1 MIRHIQLMSTL
12 FNMEGIVRTLQ
23 VFILPFKDLKV
34 LQSFLVRILYF
45 EELSTQRSRLLLGS
59 IKVSLSLLILL
70 LPFRQNLWVVRR

>member
-1 MIRHIQLMSTL
+1 MRHIQWMSNI
-12 FNMEGIVRTLQ
+12 FHMEGIVRTLQ

-45 EELSTQRSRLLLGS
+45 EELSTQRSRLFLGS
-59 IKVSLSLLILL
+59 IKLSLSLLVLL